1 MTGFRIIVFADIRNF
16 LAIKKQIKQ
25 SSGENSLEMRNFS
38 CNTLIVAKRW
48 LTKTVEVSQVYQSYE
63 ASHAKTETSEITSL
77 WDMGGKY

>member
-1 MTGFRIIVFADIRNF
+1 MTGFRNIVFAEIRNV

-25 SSGENSLEMRNFS
+25 RSGENSLELRTVS
-38 CNTLIVAKRW
+38 CNTLVVAKRW

-63 ASHAKTETSEITSL
+63 ASHAKTEMSEITSL